1 MRGEHRD
8 LAVHDV
14 DRVHGAHIGAL
25 AAAVA
30 LVGGLRCVEQDVA
43 GRLGVVGKGHEHELA
58 GVGEHALLVLG
69 VLRAGQAVERLLQLG
84 DLLGVLGELLGT
96 AGKLGREGVHLR
108 GRHAKRLE
116 GAVDE
121 GLALGLV
128 VDLEHHVA
136 LALDE
141 VDGLAA
147 PLLAQRDGVGV
158 ALLAGGGA
166 ALVADAARQVDAD
179 VAVLAQDRVPH
190 LGRDV
195 THAGQDHLGGLRDMA
210 QGARAGDVDHLVGL
224 GGLAD
229 LVVEHLGGVHA
240 RHEGVG
246 GAGRHAQA
254 ALAAVALD
262 LERAVVV
269 EEDGVSRA
277 NLQAQVAAGVLLLA
291 THAHGGV
298 ALGDDLV
305 IRRRPHGLSA
315 LLRGGSA
322 HKGGLVGN
330 LARDGLELLLQAYE
344 FVEEVCHSVCL
355 SLLAALCPNMKRAR
369 RSCARGPEVQRT
381 HFAPHPYA

>member
-1 MRGEHRD
+1 M
-8 LAVHDV
+8 
-14 DRVHGAHIGAL
+14 
-25 AAAVA
+25 
-30 LVGGLRCVEQDVA
+30 
-43 GRLGVVGKGHEHELA
+43 VGKGHEHELA
-58 GVGEHALLVLG
+58 SVGKHALLVLG
-69 VLRAGQAVERLLQLG
+69 ILRASQTVERLLQLSN
-84 DLLGVLGELLGT
+84 LLGMLGELLGT
-96 AGKLGREGVHLR
+96 AGELGGKRVHLR
-108 GRHAKRLE
+108 CRHAERLE
-116 GAVDE
+116 GTVDK

-128 VDLEHHVA
+128 VDLKHHVA
-136 LALDE
+136 LALHK
-141 VDGLAA
+141 VDGLTA

-158 ALLAGGGA
+158 ALLARGGA

-190 LGRDV
+190 LGRDIA
-195 THAGQDHLGGLRDMA
+195 HAGQDHLGGLGHMA

-224 GGLAD
+224 GSLANF
-229 LVVEHLGGVHA
+229 VVEHLGGVHA

-246 GAGRHAQA
+246 RAGSHAQA

-262 LERAVVV
+262 LECTVVV
-269 EEDGVSRA
+269 EEDGVGRA

-381 HFAPHPYA
+381 HFTPHPYA